1 MMTWLGLELQTK
13 PPSSGLDLQ
22 WGMPSNSSNMY
33 ASRSSATNEPSQGRI
48 TKGHFIHSLGPAGA
62 PARLSPQSGP
72 TLWTFLGP
80 NLVTC
85 KVVRPDSRARWSWGL
100 SFIELTVVNARCSQQ
115 LSFTT
120 LNTMGDDIYRVVVS
134 ELKLGPTRL
143 INWGLWIY
151 SNVKMFL

>member
-1 MMTWLGLELQTK
+1 MSIILKKRFKISLTLVNLINVNEKSIVFIQTSK
-13 PPSSGLDLQ
+13 VICCTIHIVTEQS
-22 WGMPSNSSNMY
+22 
-33 ASRSSATNEPSQGRI
+33 I
-48 TKGHFIHSLGPAGA
+48 TKGHFIHGMGLAEA
-62 PARLSPQSGP
+62 LIRLSPQSGP

-100 SFIELTVVNARCSQQ
+100 NFIELTVVNARCSRQ

-134 ELKLGPTRL
+134 ESKLGPTRL
-143 INWGLWIY
+143 CIY
-151 SNVKMFL
+151 FGVKMLL